1 VLALNAGMQ
10 AAAAGEAG
18 RGFALVAD
26 EVKRLAESA
35 RDATR
40 QIGTLV
46 NGIQADS
53 GDTIRTMNETITQVV
68 EISKLAERAG
78 EQMEKTLSATDG
90 LVGSV
95 REIATTTVDQAKASS
110 MLLQRAQTIESTNRE
125 TLTQLNAQREETA
138 RLMQYSKA
146 LIDTVRVFKLPDA
159 DGQ

>member
-1 VLALNAGMQ
+1 MQ

-46 NGIQADS
+46 TGIQADS

-68 EISKLAERAG
+68 DMSKLAERAG
-78 EQMEKTLSATDG
+78 EQMERTLAATDG
-90 LVGSV
+90 LVNSV
-95 REIATTTVDQAKASS
+95 RDIANTTSTQARASETL
-110 MLLQRAQTIESTNRE
+110 MQRARNIESTNKE
-125 TLTQLNAQREETA
+125 TLEQLGAQREETG
-138 RLMQYSKA
+138 RLMQYAKA
-146 LIDTVRVFKLPDA
+146 LVDTVRVFKLPGA
-159 DGQ
+159 DDNAA